1 MSDIQDLRA
10 RVRDTSYEPEQKSG
24 LPFWIVTACAVALGF
39 TVVLFVP
46 RFYTVQRTAALPEG
60 RETAERIEKP
70 VHSAPA
76 VAAPV
81 AAPAPSINAAYAGK
95 STDEIAK
102 LADSTCMQRATS
114 ALLEPKPKSKA
125 GAIDAFAAGQNIT
138 DDNNRLACQLTEA
151 PARYCSRSP
160 RQKITAEIISY
171 FVAVEQTNASARM
184 VIKAQSM
191 VSLDT
196 RTRRDANAPIGSFVI
211 DPRVVSG
218 IEGLIRAGY
227 LQKPQ
232 RDDINAVA
240 PRPIKERLDRI
251 VGIKTPCPVPPW
263 WAVWR

>member
-1 MSDIQDLRA
+1 
-10 RVRDTSYEPEQKSG
+10 
-24 LPFWIVTACAVALGF
+24 
-39 TVVLFVP
+39 
-46 RFYTVQRTAALPEG
+46 
-60 RETAERIEKP
+60 
-70 VHSAPA
+70 
-76 VAAPV
+76 
-81 AAPAPSINAAYAGK
+81 
-95 STDEIAK
+95 
-102 LADSTCMQRATS
+102 MQRATS

-138 DDNNRLACQLTEA
+138 DDNSRLACQLAEA
-151 PARYCSRSP
+151 PARYCSRSL
-160 RQKITAEIISY
+160 RQKATAEIISY

-196 RTRRDANAPIGSFVI
+196 RTRRDPDAPIGSFVI
-211 DPRVVSG
+211 DPRVVTG

-251 VGIKTPCPVPPW
+251 VGIKTPCPAPPW